1 MILYN
6 NGDTYEERM
15 QSIYDLIV
23 NTIECDFDDCE
34 TGESYLDE
42 LPITVNALDEALA
55 QIRYK
60 AIIRMI
66 VATMDKEFVKWQD
79 KQTLDTVLELAQDKQ
94 KFRDVI
100 LVGKCEAIA
109 DKSLL
114 EPVEFIESLF
124 NALYP
129 KS

>member
-1 MILYN
+1 MVLYN
-6 NGDTYEERM
+6 NGNTYEERI
-15 QSIYDLIV
+15 QSIYDLII
-23 NTIECDFDDCE
+23 NTVECDFDDCE
-34 TGESYLDE
+34 LDE
-42 LPITVNALDEALA
+42 LPITISALDEALA

-66 VATMDKEFVKWQD
+66 VATMDKEFIKWQD

-114 EPVEFIESLF
+114 EPVEFIESLY